1 MNLRI
6 AGVLVGAA
14 LVATACGG
22 SAPNLINQAVQ
33 APAQN
38 DVAEQAHQGNT
49 RQANAKAA
57 RDTANAKAAAAVTV
71 APKAVAPKAVAAPKA
86 APRYTSGN
94 PDCAHLSEYLASD
107 FPSQSSYRNF
117 VAFCKTPTGQSG
129 IGMPNDYTKKPAVTC
144 VSKFGPGT
152 PGVYPN
158 CYDAEAQAAGQ
169 ATFANCIKAGKVWD
183 KVNQVCKP

>member
-57 RDTANAKAAAAVTV
+57 QDTANAKAAAAVTV

-107 FPSQSSYRNF
+107 FLRRVVIGTLLPFARLRQVSQALECLMTTRRSL
-117 VAFCKTPTGQSG
+117 P
-129 IGMPNDYTKKPAVTC
+129 
-144 VSKFGPGT
+144 
-152 PGVYPN
+152 
-158 CYDAEAQAAGQ
+158 
-169 ATFANCIKAGKVWD
+169 
-183 KVNQVCKP
+183 